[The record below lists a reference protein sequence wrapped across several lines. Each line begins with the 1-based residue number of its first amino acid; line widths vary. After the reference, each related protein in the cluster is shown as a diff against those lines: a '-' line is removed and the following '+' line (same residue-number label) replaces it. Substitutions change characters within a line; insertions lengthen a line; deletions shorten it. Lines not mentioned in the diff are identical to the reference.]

1 MNNDQNKKHWNDT
14 NIAYSDVW
22 KSRAKQAM
30 HAKEIGFINRYL
42 HERRPATILDIGIG
56 TGRILKN
63 MIENSLESAQIF
75 GIDVAENMVT
85 TSSRKFEQEK
95 KVLYLRVCDLVTDEL
110 PFQENFDFVTAI
122 RVLKYNKNWQAIL
135 EKVHEKLNQNGI
147 FIFTMLNNN
156 SLNRFSKY
164 PIPIY
169 KTTKSELAHILEEKG
184 YKLLE
189 MTTFTR
195 IPDIFYDISSNRLY
209 VTLLLATENALAIL
223 LGKTLFGRIFF
234 IACTKK

>member
-1 MNNDQNKKHWNDT
+1 MNT
-14 NIAYSDVW
+14 SYSDVW
-22 KSRAKQAM
+22 KSQAKQAM

-42 HERRPATILDIGIG
+42 HEHKPATILDIGIG

-63 MIENSLESAQIF
+63 LIEHSSGNAKIF

-85 TSSRKFEQEK
+85 ASSRKFGQEK
-95 KVLYLRVCDLVTDEL
+95 KVLHLRVCDLVKDEI

-122 RVLKYNKNWQAIL
+122 RVLKYNKNWQKIL
-135 EKVHEKLNQNGI
+135 EKVHKKLNQDGI

-164 PIPIY
+164 PIPIF
-169 KTTKSELAHILEEKG
+169 KTTKSDLKKILEEKG
-184 YKLLE
+184 YEILE
-189 MTTFTR
+189 IRTFTR
-195 IPDIFYDISSNRLY
+195 IPDIFYDFSDNWLY
-209 VTLLLATENALAIL
+209 VKVLMAKENLLALL

-234 IACTKK
+234 IACKKN